1 MFRDRKD
8 AGQKLAAALRH
19 YRGKDVMVLALPR
32 GGVVLGREI
41 AEFLGAPLDVLIVRK
56 LGVPWQPEL
65 AMGAVSETGAI
76 ILNDNVISAYN
87 ISRQRV
93 DEVISVQKKE
103 IERRR
108 EIYRKGRG
116 IMPVKGRMVILV
128 DDGIAT
134 GATMKA
140 ALTALKKE
148 GPAKLIA
155 AVPVSPPETQDAIKR
170 LADDFVCLEVHPFFT
185 AIGSFYYDFRQVTD
199 EEVVSLL
206 EEAAGGAGA
215 GSRAASH
222 GEAGSAARSDD
233 PPAGGANKLIP
244 ADSVMLEGDLQIPH
258 GARAVVVFAHG
269 SGSSRHSPRNKFV
282 AHALRSQGLGTLLFD
297 LLTVGEDVAY
307 EKRFDIALLTGR
319 LIAAT
324 KWLRGDPTLA
334 GLAIGYFGSSTG
346 AAAALRAAAHF
357 GGDIGA
363 VVSRGGRPDLAGE
376 EALRKIQSPTLL
388 IVGEQDRIVIELN
401 RRAFEYITAEKRLE
415 IVPGATHLFEEPGT
429 LEEVARLAAGWFVRY
444 LVERALI

>member
-8 AGQKLAAALRH
+8 AGVKLAAALRH
-19 YRGKDVMVLALPR
+19 YRGKDTLVLALPR

-41 AEFLGAPLDVLIVRK
+41 AEFLGAPLDILIVRK

-65 AMGAVSETGAI
+65 AMGAIAETGAV
-76 ILNDNVISAYN
+76 ILNEDVISGYN
-87 ISRQRV
+87 ISRQQV
-93 DEVISVQKKE
+93 DEAISAQGKE

-108 EIYRKGRG
+108 QIYRRGKG
-116 IMPVKGRMVILV
+116 ITPVKGKTVILV
-128 DDGIAT
+128 DDGVAT

-140 ALTALKKE
+140 ALSALRKD

-155 AVPVSPPETQDAIKR
+155 AVPVSPPETQEAIKR
-170 LADDFVCLEVHPFFT
+170 MTDDFVCLEVHPFFT
-185 AIGSFYYDFRQVTD
+185 AIGSFYYDFKQVPD
-199 EEVVSLL
+199 EEVISIL
-206 EEAAGGAGA
+206 EEAASSA
-215 GSRAASH
+215 SRAVDPV
-222 GEAGSAARSDD
+222 SD
-233 PPAGGANKLIP
+233 KLIP

-282 AHALRSQGLGTLLFD
+282 AHALRAQGLGTLLFD
-297 LLTVGEDVAY
+297 LLTAGEDVAY

-324 KWLRGDPTLA
+324 KWLRDKNKNPSAA

-357 GGDIGA
+357 GDDVGA

-376 EALRKIQSPTLL
+376 EVLRKLRSPTLL
-388 IVGEQDRIVIELN
+388 IVGGQDRIVIELN

-444 LVERALI
+444 LEPAVRK